1 MKYGMNNK
9 RISFMDS
16 DKRIADFKI
25 RLKHDGLTKTQF
37 FRAILTAYLE
47 GDEDINHFID
57 RHKRINKSQSV
68 TQAAVVRKATKEAKA
83 IKGKL
88 TPNTTTQIP
97 QVADPK
103 LDPSLPLQISFHTGT
118 NIL

>member
-57 RHKRINKSQSV
+57 RHKRINKSQSD

-83 IKGKL
+83 IKGKFG
-88 TPNTTTQIP
+88 
-97 QVADPK
+97 
-103 LDPSLPLQISFHTGT
+103 LDNSEIEDIFD
-118 NIL
+118 ILEKEHPDL